1 MKGKRIGYIDIMK
14 RANVLGVIFM
24 ALILISCII
33 NVTYASGEFTVDSI
47 NSELENTD
55 ISESKAAQSVKKI
68 WGTILLVLQVLA
80 VAAFC
85 FAGVKYMFASA
96 DTKANLKNRMVGLM
110 VGAVLVF
117 GATGVINLIVAIMSD
132 VAPTDKS

>member
-1 MKGKRIGYIDIMK
+1 MKGKCIGYIDIMK

-33 NVTYASGEFTVDSI
+33 NVTYASGEFTAESI
-47 NSELENTD
+47 NSELSNTD
-55 ISESKAAQSVKKI
+55 ISGSKAAQSVKKI
-68 WGTILLVLQVLA
+68 WGTILLILQVLA

-117 GATGVINLIVAIMSD
+117 GATGVINLIVNVTKDFES
-132 VAPTDKS
+132 K

>member
-1 MKGKRIGYIDIMK
+1 MK

-33 NVTYASGEFTVDSI
+33 NVTYASGEFTVEGI

-55 ISESKAAQSVKKI
+55 ISGSKAAQSVKKI

-96 DTKANLKNRMVGLM
+96 DTKANLK
-110 VGAVLVF
+110 
-117 GATGVINLIVAIMSD
+117 
-132 VAPTDKS
+132 K

>member
-1 MKGKRIGYIDIMK
+1 MK

-33 NVTYASGEFTVDSI
+33 NVTYASGEFTVESI
-47 NSELENTD
+47 NSELANTD
-55 ISESKAAQSVKKI
+55 ISGSKAAQSVKKI

-85 FAGVKYMFASA
+85 CAGVKYMFASA

-117 GATGVINLIVAIMSD
+117 GATGVINLIVNVTKDFES
-132 VAPTDKS
+132 K

>member
-1 MKGKRIGYIDIMK
+1 MK

-33 NVTYASGEFTVDSI
+33 NVTYASGEFTVESI
-47 NSELENTD
+47 NSELANTD
-55 ISESKAAQSVKKI
+55 ISGSKAAQSVKKI

-85 FAGVKYMFASA
+85 FACVKYMFASA

-132 VAPTDKS
+132 VAPTVKS

>member
-33 NVTYASGEFTVDSI
+33 NVTYASGEFTVEGI

-55 ISESKAAQSVKKI
+55 ISGSKAAQSVKKI

-117 GATGVINLIVAIMSD
+117 GATGVINLIVNVTKDFES
-132 VAPTDKS
+132 K

>member
-33 NVTYASGEFTVDSI
+33 NVTYASGEFTVEGI

-55 ISESKAAQSVKKI
+55 ISGSKAAQSVKKI

-117 GATGVINLIVAIMSD
+117 GATGVINLIVNVTKDFAS
-132 VAPTDKS
+132 K

>member
-33 NVTYASGEFTVDSI
+33 NVTYASGEFTVEGI

-55 ISESKAAQSVKKI
+55 ISGSKAAQSVKKI

-132 VAPTDKS
+132 VAPTVKS